1 MDPTMN
7 FHTTQ
12 PGSGAA
18 TRRRLLRPTL
28 AVVAAAALALAS
40 PPSQAAIE
48 EPVWRQELAQDAFE
62 IRIVEPYV
70 VAEVTVDG
78 PRERADGE
86 AFRLLFG
93 YISGR
98 NDGSRRIEM
107 TAPVTRAAATAPAAS
122 GIKIEMTAPVTSR
135 ALAAAPAAEAGAAA
149 SAERYVVQFV
159 LPPSLYRSLA
169 DAPAPTDA
177 RVRLRE
183 VPRHRLAVWRYRG
196 SWSEANTADKLAQL
210 RAALAASGIEPPAG
224 AAAQP
229 VLARYDPPLVPW
241 FLRRNEIW
249 IDLGAVGEDDGTKA
263 DASARR

>member
-1 MDPTMN
+1 MDPTN
-7 FHTTQ
+7 A
-12 PGSGAA
+12 PRASRSAGDDPILP
-18 TRRRLLRPTL
+18 RRRPLLPML
-28 AVVAAAALALAS
+28 ALVAAAALALAS
-40 PPSQAAIE
+40 PPAQASIE
-48 EPVWRQELAQDAFE
+48 EPVWRQELVQDAFE
-62 IRIVEPYV
+62 IRVVEPYV

-107 TAPVTRAAATAPAAS
+107 TAPVTRAAAATPAAS

-135 ALAAAPAAEAGAAA
+135 ALPAAQAPAADSA
-149 SAERYVVQFV
+149 AERYVVQFV

-169 DAPAPTDA
+169 DAPAPADA

-196 SWSEANTADKLAQL
+196 SWSESNTADKLAQL
-210 RAALAASGIEPPAG
+210 RAALAARGIEPPAG

-249 IDLGAVGEDDGTKA
+249 IDLGAAGEDDGIKTG
-263 DASARR
+263 ASTRR